1 MGVKLLI
8 GAVAFGVG
16 MYAGVQLSKW
26 YAQQR
31 ITEEGDK
38 FIQKVF
44 GSGYLG
50 STVKGVF
57 DGGVDL
63 AVN

>member
-1 MGVKLLI
+1 MGTKLLI
-8 GAVAFGVG
+8 GAAAFAVGV
-16 MYAGVQLSKW
+16 YAGIQLTKW

-31 ITEEGDK
+31 VTEEGDK
-38 FIQKVF
+38 LIAKVF

-57 DGGVDL
+57 DGGVDM